1 MSTLPTRI
9 PHDEIEAELIRA
21 YLAAHVAQWPRY
33 QCSLAQEHAAGVWQ
47 LFVSPRQEAA
57 PFDLGRILEIPT
69 AEGQVW
75 LVEDAGRPR
84 VAWTIGEQHGLDSVP
99 VLFEEDGE
107 RA

>member
-9 PHDEIEAELIRA
+9 PHDEIEAELFRA
-21 YLAAHVAQWPRY
+21 YILAHVAQWPRY
-33 QCSLAQEHAAGVWQ
+33 QCSLAQEHEAGVWR
-47 LFVSPRQEAA
+47 LFISPRQDEA
-57 PFDLGRILEIPT
+57 PFDLSRILEIPT
-69 AEGQVW
+69 ADGLIW

-99 VLFEEDGE
+99 VLFVEAGE